1 MNLDTLLVGVGVVLA
16 ILAAAAF
23 AIAAQAA
30 LRLPRRGC
38 PRCRYDL
45 AASGPLPL
53 VCPECGLRVESEA
66 KTRRPLFTRR
76 GAIVG
81 SVFLLLAVSVFL
93 LRFREPVLRAV
104 LPAWRELD
112 AVSQGPWQVRVLE
125 RRDQSQSPPE
135 MPRRI
140 EVRFG
145 GRIVSAFEGFLLRAG
160 ASTLTAATTIDENN
174 VWPPPLR
181 YPDLGSPDRLPAA
194 GTPGMLG
201 DGDGDGRLDL
211 AIEDPSGGSGGY
223 TTTYLF
229 ALEPSGSATPTAIL
243 DNVFLVRRDDE
254 SGFIAIGF
262 DPQFAYRWTSGAGSP
277 RPRVVLAPD
286 GSVPRSN
293 WRCDADAMR
302 VPPPNDAQWQA
313 LLDRVRAG
321 ARRAQAASG
330 PDADPSSEPWLA
342 PLLATFCDLA
352 YGGEVELAW
361 RFLDEAWPTDGVVR
375 WGEPLDRDA
384 FAAELAEAL
393 AASRCAEALGFP
405 GGPPRVA
412 PAIDPPQRRP

>member
-174 VWPPPLR
+174 VWPPPLL
-181 YPDLGSPDRLPAA
+181 YPDLGSPDLLPAA

-243 DNVFLVRRDDE
+243 DNVFMVRRDYE

-262 DPQFAYRWTSGAGSP
+262 DP
-277 RPRVVLAPD
+277 
-286 GSVPRSN
+286 
-293 WRCDADAMR
+293 
-302 VPPPNDAQWQA
+302 
-313 LLDRVRAG
+313 
-321 ARRAQAASG
+321 
-330 PDADPSSEPWLA
+330 
-342 PLLATFCDLA
+342 
-352 YGGEVELAW
+352 
-361 RFLDEAWPTDGVVR
+361 
-375 WGEPLDRDA
+375 
-384 FAAELAEAL
+384 
-393 AASRCAEALGFP
+393 
-405 GGPPRVA
+405 
-412 PAIDPPQRRP
+412 